1 MLRKRPSDGRNL
13 QLLPNPPML
22 MGESLDDFLA
32 LKSALEEVIRPQDM
46 LEQILI
52 AHYAEDTWECLRLRR
67 FKVEIINCRQRPA
80 LKNLLYDN
88 LQLVG
93 EKKAEAL
100 SLAFFTDQ
108 NARKEVLQFFGQ
120 LNLGEGAIEAEAIR
134 QLLNELEQADKLL
147 AFAEGS
153 RRRALQQ
160 IREHREGLAS
170 IVERAANRVLGQPSR
185 LLPSVMKAETD
196 NG

>member
-1 MLRKRPSDGRNL
+1 
-13 QLLPNPPML
+13 ML

-32 LKSALEEVIRPQDM
+32 LKSALEEVIRPDM

-52 AHYAEDTWECLRLRR
+52 ATIAEDTWECLRLRR

-80 LKNLLYDN
+80 LKNLLYDK

-170 IVERAANRVLGQPSR
+170 IVERGGRIGYLGSPRAFCHQ
-185 LLPSVMKAETD
+185 
-196 NG
+196 